1 MEDFWNHFTILF
13 LIGLINNFSYV
24 LISVGSQAIADHF
37 KHSNLMPL
45 FQAMLVFFSIPM
57 LAVNFR
63 YLSKVNSLLRITVTC
78 VSMLLC
84 FVLMSICLSTNS
96 D

>member
-1 MEDFWNHFTILF
+1 MENFWKYFLILF

-37 KHSNLMPL
+37 NQSNLMPL
-45 FQAMLVFFSIPM
+45 FQIMLVLFSIPM